1 MENYEIIT
9 EEQIRVKDV
18 LTSPVITVKDYACI
32 PLVAQLMDHYKIGS
46 VVVTNKQGE
55 PLGLI
60 TEKNLVVRIL
70 TKISDDELVKRISKT
85 DPPISRLTAEEVM
98 TSPLIVITPDITLV
112 EATRTMRRYNIHR
125 LGVVSNGKLVG
136 IISNKDILAV
146 TPALIDIL
154 RDKKKITDIPPLDLS
169 AQLAV
174 TGYCEECGNWSG
186 NLIGL
191 NGSFL
196 CEDCVA

>member
-1 MENYEIIT
+1 MENFEIIT
-9 EEQIRVKDV
+9 EKQIRVKDV

-46 VVVTNKQGE
+46 IVVTNKQGE
-55 PLGLI
+55 PLGII
-60 TEKNLVVRIL
+60 TEKDLVVRIL
-70 TKISDDELVKRISKT
+70 TKISDGELVKRILK
-85 DPPISRLTAEEVM
+85 ISPHIRRLTAGEVM
-98 TSPLIVITPDITLV
+98 TSRFIVITPDITLV

-125 LGVVSNGKLVG
+125 LGVVSNGKLIG

-146 TPALIDIL
+146 TPALIEIL
-154 RDKKKITDIPPLDLS
+154 QEKKKITEIPPLDLS

-174 TGYCEECGNWSG
+174 TGYCEQCGNWAS
-186 NLIGL
+186 NLIGS

-196 CEDCVA
+196 CEDCAA